1 MLVNRA
7 NKPNVRLADWGSS
20 VGGPGSSKLYG
31 KEGPSRNDETWD
43 YSPPEALLGTQD
55 FNRSCAYDMWSLGAL
70 VLEMIL
76 GRPVSELFA
85 VTSNRV
91 FAKMERDARNQ
102 GEDEETINMR
112 RRLQGMRD
120 FYLENGCITGEAFL
134 LLLHE
139 RDYANG
145 FIDPDTVS
153 FLCQLLQW
161 NPSERISAEDALRHP
176 WLLELT
182 GEILEKGAFTMIVA
196 SHAEKGLRENQE
208 DAVSSHKGVFGI
220 FDGHLGGQ
228 VSKAAA
234 AEIPMAIADGLSFAD
249 AFEQFDKKMEP
260 HGAGSTALI
269 AKIGDDHLLEVAN
282 IGDCRAVMAVKHDAR
297 ELITGRYIRVTAGR
311 WTGEEGHVIHQ
322 VLRPTSKEP
331 YYLVDLV
338 NTGKSH
344 LVAETALQIVHNI
357 DALQITEDHKPDLER
372 ERKRI
377 EALGGFV
384 TTGAVPRLNDKYST
398 SRAIGG
404 YGPLKHF
411 LGDPRDVDVF
421 QLPLNSSADFIV
433 LGTDGLWG
441 TLSNQYVVEY
451 VYNQLREKSQ
461 DIKDSIN
468 HVRDAAHEL
477 VDQALSHGS
486 TDNVAVTIIDLRWN

>member
-1 MLVNRA
+1 MKSIVYQILRALAAAHAKGIVHRDIKMSNVLVNRA

-182 GEILEKGAFTMIVA
+182 GEILEKGAFYYDCGISCGKRTSRKSGRCCQLPQRCIRN
-196 SHAEKGLRENQE
+196 LRWP
-208 DAVSSHKGVFGI
+208 SW
-220 FDGHLGGQ
+220 
-228 VSKAAA
+228 
-234 AEIPMAIADGLSFAD
+234 
-249 AFEQFDKKMEP
+249 
-260 HGAGSTALI
+260 
-269 AKIGDDHLLEVAN
+269 
-282 IGDCRAVMAVKHDAR
+282 
-297 ELITGRYIRVTAGR
+297 
-311 WTGEEGHVIHQ
+311 WTGI
-322 VLRPTSKEP
+322 
-331 YYLVDLV
+331 
-338 NTGKSH
+338 KSGSGR
-344 LVAETALQIVHNI
+344 NSY
-357 DALQITEDHKPDLER
+357 
-372 ERKRI
+372 
-377 EALGGFV
+377 GNCGW
-384 TTGAVPRLNDKYST
+384 AVFCRCL
-398 SRAIGG
+398 RAI
-404 YGPLKHF
+404 
-411 LGDPRDVDVF
+411 
-421 QLPLNSSADFIV
+421 
-433 LGTDGLWG
+433 
-441 TLSNQYVVEY
+441 
-451 VYNQLREKSQ
+451 
-461 DIKDSIN
+461 
-468 HVRDAAHEL
+468 
-477 VDQALSHGS
+477 
-486 TDNVAVTIIDLRWN
+486 